1 MGKSALDATQNC
13 MQKIAPATHNLIQF
27 CVCKRYFCCLVAF
40 TYSKKCVCV
49 FLWRITFELGIDGT
63 AAGILLWCVVPSLYI
78 YIIYI
83 TPPWSVFN
91 HSFRPRKNPFFWFS
105 YSIATYHRCR
115 CKLSVETSLLQ
126 TRSAWLRARSGCSS
140 PPS

>member
-78 YIIYI
+78 YISYI
-83 TPPWSVFN
+83 LP
-91 HSFRPRKNPFFWFS
+91 HRGL
-105 YSIATYHRCR
+105 YSIILFDQERIHF
-115 CKLSVETSLLQ
+115 
-126 TRSAWLRARSGCSS
+126 SGLVTVL
-140 PPS
+140 PHITDVVAN